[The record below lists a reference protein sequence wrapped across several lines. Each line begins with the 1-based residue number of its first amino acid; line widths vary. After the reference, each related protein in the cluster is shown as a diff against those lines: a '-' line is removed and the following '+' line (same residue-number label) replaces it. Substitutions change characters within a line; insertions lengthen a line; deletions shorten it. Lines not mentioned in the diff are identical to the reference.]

1 MSEDVESKYSETIR
15 ELRRLEKELS
25 RKGTT
30 ADSAI
35 SYIEER
41 HATVKDQFA
50 RKDFE
55 SIGSELRENKR
66 VDFAIDS
73 MRETLASRYI
83 DESGFRDH
91 ASDCATSNA
100 PALSPGPCDCRN
112 RGTTQPA

>member
-1 MSEDVESKYSETIR
+1 MNEGVESEYSETIR

-41 HATVKDQFA
+41 RRAIEDHFA
-50 RKDFE
+50 REDFE
-55 SIGSELRENKR
+55 SIAKELGRNRR
-66 VDFAIDS
+66 VDFAIGNT
-73 MRETLASRYI
+73 RETLASRYI
-83 DESGFRDH
+83 DQSGFRDH

-100 PALSPGPCDCRN
+100 PALSPGPCDCRDLGV
-112 RGTTQPA
+112 GTSK